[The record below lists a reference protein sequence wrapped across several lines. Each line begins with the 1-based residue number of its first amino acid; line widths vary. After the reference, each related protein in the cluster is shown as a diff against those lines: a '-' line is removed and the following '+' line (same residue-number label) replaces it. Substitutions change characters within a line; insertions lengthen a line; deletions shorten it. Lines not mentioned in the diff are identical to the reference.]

1 MLKLDDT
8 KENDNN
14 FSRRDSKTYVKLL
27 MDILKDPV
35 MVRLLLVW
43 FTSIRWSNGTHAL
56 INDGLLPVL
65 HWPEGTD
72 EYSWVP
78 KILQAFFDLPRFF
91 VQVET

>member
-1 MLKLDDT
+1 M
-8 KENDNN
+8 
-14 FSRRDSKTYVKLL
+14 KLL

-35 MVRLLLVW
+35 MVRLLLIW
-43 FTSIRWSNGTHAL
+43 FTSIGWSNGTYAL

-78 KILQAFFDLPRFF
+78 
-91 VQVET
+91 